1 MKGKSFLIWIVVA
14 ACLVKAAIVM
24 GQDEPPRMDA
34 LIDLEKQAAAA
45 WGRGDARFFEGILSD
60 NFISRDGQKR
70 TGKTAILK
78 VLAGQKCDVRNIA
91 LDEPSLTRISSD
103 TYVLIYRETADGTC
117 IQAGG
122 QVVNIPSPSRTA
134 TVWVR
139 SAGKW
144 LAAFHGVNP
153 IVDPKDAPMVPR
165 AETVTARG
173 PDATTAALA
182 AMETSAWEGWRAHD
196 RKKIEAITADS
207 VAFIDIFGNAYAKR
221 ADIIDAWSS
230 SICKVTSVAVTDP
243 VSFSMSPTVKLL
255 THIGTA
261 NGTCYGAKIGPIYG
275 NSLYVKDG
283 KGWKLA
289 FTMNMPAM

>member
-1 MKGKSFLIWIVVA
+1 
-14 ACLVKAAIVM
+14 
-24 GQDEPPRMDA
+24 MDA
-34 LIDLEKQAAAA
+34 LIDLEKKAAAA

-139 SAGKW
+139 SGGKW

-153 IVDPKDAPMVPR
+153 IVDPKDAPTAPR
-165 AETVTARG
+165 AETATARG

-182 AMETSAWEGWRAHD
+182 AIETSAWEGWRAHD
-196 RKKIEAITADS
+196 RKKIEAYRKTNRLTALS
-207 VAFIDIFGNAYAKR
+207 GYLAK
-221 ADIIDAWSS
+221 
-230 SICKVTSVAVTDP
+230 C
-243 VSFSMSPTVKLL
+243 L
-255 THIGTA
+255 
-261 NGTCYGAKIGPIYG
+261 YGR
-275 NSLYVKDG
+275 
-283 KGWKLA
+283 
-289 FTMNMPAM
+289 